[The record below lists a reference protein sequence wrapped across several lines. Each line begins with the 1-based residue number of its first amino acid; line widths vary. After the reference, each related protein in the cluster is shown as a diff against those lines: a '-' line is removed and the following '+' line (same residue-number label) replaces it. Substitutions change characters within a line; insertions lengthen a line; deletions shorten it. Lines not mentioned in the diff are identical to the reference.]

1 MVLSRTPEVQAG
13 RLHCNQEA
21 TMADKQKC
29 AHPACNC
36 MATNDSKYCSE
47 YCHDAKDTLEIACK
61 CRHPGCEEKMAPSTA
76 S

>member
-1 MVLSRTPEVQAG
+1 
-13 RLHCNQEA
+13 
-21 TMADKQKC
+21 MADKQKC

-61 CRHPGCEEKMAPSTA
+61 CRHPGCEEKMAPSKA